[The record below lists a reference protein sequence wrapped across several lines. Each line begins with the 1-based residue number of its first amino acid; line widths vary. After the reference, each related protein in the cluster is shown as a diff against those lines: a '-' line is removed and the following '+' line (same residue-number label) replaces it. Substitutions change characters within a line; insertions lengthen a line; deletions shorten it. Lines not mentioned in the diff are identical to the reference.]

1 MQEHVTFLEETFYT
15 KFINLKDKKINNI
28 TVITLACL
36 KFSRGYFKDPL
47 KYLKLVFTWVS
58 F

>member
-1 MQEHVTFLEETFYT
+1 MQEHVAFLEETFHT

-36 KFSRGYFKDPL
+36 KFSRGYFKDPF
-47 KYLKLVFTWVS
+47 KY
-58 F
+58 